1 MSFDGAPEASAWAAC
16 LRSFARCTA
25 TWGRRT
31 LQACLS
37 DSSVL
42 ESSQDPVV
50 ITERVAIARFL
61 AGQGAGGA
69 VRREL
74 AGLRAVRRGTY
85 RTTNEESTVDR
96 LRIDHRSTGYRDR

>member
-1 MSFDGAPEASAWAAC
+1 M
-16 LRSFARCTA
+16 
-25 TWGRRT
+25 
-31 LQACLS
+31 S

-50 ITERVAIARFL
+50 ITERVAIAGFL

-69 VRREL
+69 VRQRVGGA
-74 AGLRAVRRGTY
+74 AGSTSRNLPDRY
-85 RTTNEESTVDR
+85 EESTVDR